1 MAFDIVYVF
10 QHLKLVVTGLIY
22 SASFVLFLIL
32 LGIVCFLLGIVC
44 FKEPLNASESIGV
57 AMAVGSMFLLVR
69 FA

>member
-10 QHLKLVVTGLIY
+10 QHLKLAVTGLIY
-22 SASFVLFLIL
+22 SASFVLFLI
-32 LGIVCFLLGIVC
+32 LLGIVC

-57 AMAVGSMFLLVR
+57 AMAVDSMFLFVR